1 MPLDEDACQATYKIL
16 IIGDASVGK
25 TALLRT
31 LISEPFREKT
41 RPTVALDFV
50 RKSFE
55 VDGAFVQLHLWDTAG
70 QERFHSITKWH
81 YRGTKGIVVV
91 YDITDRETFH
101 HLSYWIDSVNRDVS
115 HTNNK
120 YEAVPLVIL
129 GNKVDLS
136 RERRVK
142 AREGQKLAEKHM
154 AFGFFETSAKTGE
167 NVVEAFRK
175 MAYHVTDICD
185 PRLMKSYHPKML
197 RPPEIV
203 RKTGSTM
210 QQILPSDMIAHGD
223 TMDKKSKKRKK
234 KKNSKHKACEIEMK
248 TFKRGDKN
256 TLSKTCANTED
267 SKLAEKKSKKNKAKF
282 RTAIQ
287 LKRYENSKKLQC
299 CVVS

>member
-31 LISEPFREKT
+31 LISEPFQEKT

-55 VDGAFVQLHLWDTAG
+55 VDGAFIQLHLWDTAG

-101 HLSYWIDSVNRDVS
+101 HLSYWIDNVNKDVS
-115 HTNNK
+115 HSNNK
-120 YEAVPLVIL
+120 YEAVPLVIV
-129 GNKVDLS
+129 GNKVDLCG
-136 RERRVK
+136 ERRVRAK
-142 AREGQKLAEKHM
+142 EGQKLADKHM

-167 NVVEAFRK
+167 NVIDAFRRI
-175 MAYHVTDICD
+175 AYHVTDICD
-185 PRLMKSYHPKML
+185 PTLMKSYHPNML
-197 RPPEIV
+197 RPPDII

-210 QQILPSDMIAHGD
+210 QQILPSDMIDDKKAKGMKS
-223 TMDKKSKKRKK
+223 TKKKKKKSKNRS
-234 KKNSKHKACEIEMK
+234 NDIEMSTLRREGHLQSSIIFYSVVVHEHNSYK
-248 TFKRGDKN
+248 TG
-256 TLSKTCANTED
+256 E
-267 SKLAEKKSKKNKAKF
+267 
-282 RTAIQ
+282 
-287 LKRYENSKKLQC
+287 RYMPN
-299 CVVS
+299 

>member
-1 MPLDEDACQATYKIL
+1 MPLGEDACQATYKIL

-31 LISEPFREKT
+31 LISEPFQEKT

-115 HTNNK
+115 HSNNK
-120 YEAVPLVIL
+120 YEAVPLVLL
-129 GNKVDLS
+129 GNKVDLC

-142 AREGQKLAEKHM
+142 TREGQKLADKHM

-167 NVVEAFRK
+167 NVVDAFRK

-185 PRLMKSYHPKML
+185 PKLMKSYHPNML
-197 RPPEIV
+197 RPPDIV

-210 QQILPSDMIAHGD
+210 QQILPSDMISDDNIKG
-223 TMDKKSKKRKK
+223 KKVKKKRKK
-234 KKNSKHKACEIEMK
+234 KSKHKSCEIEMR
-248 TFKRGDKN
+248 TLRREDK
-256 TLSKTCANTED
+256 STCTIPKDKTED
-267 SKLAEKKSKKNKAKF
+267 LKSAENGKKKDKSRFKS
-282 RTAIQ
+282 AIK
-287 LKRYENSKKLQC
+287 LKRYEKTNKIQC
-299 CVVS
+299 CVLS